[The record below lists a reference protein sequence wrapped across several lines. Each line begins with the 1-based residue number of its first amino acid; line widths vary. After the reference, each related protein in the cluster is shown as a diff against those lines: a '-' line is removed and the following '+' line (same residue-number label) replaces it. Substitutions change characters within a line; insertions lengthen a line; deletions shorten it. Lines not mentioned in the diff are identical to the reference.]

1 MLQHL
6 VAGHWGIIIRR
17 PLESAT
23 RTLPLMVVAFLP
35 IAVFGMHYLYSGHD
49 KRERLAQRAA
59 DWRRRSLRV
68 SEELPHAVNGFLHS
82 RGHLFCS
89 LALLMFIFNVFV
101 EAAGRQARKTA
112 LCAFASKCWP
122 VRASFFTFS

>member
-49 KRERLAQRAA
+49 KEKGWLNAPPTGEGALSAFQK
-59 DWRRRSLRV
+59 SYLT
-68 SEELPHAVNGFLHS
+68 LNGFY
-82 RGHLFCS
+82 
-89 LALLMFIFNVFV
+89 I
-101 EAAGRQARKTA
+101 
-112 LCAFASKCWP
+112 
-122 VRASFFTFS
+122 RAVIILQFGCC